1 VPSGCACDIADGVS
15 TLGLEICAGLHT
27 GEGEIVDGKLGGI
40 ALHIAARVLA
50 EADAG
55 EVLVSS
61 TVRDLV
67 AGGGFEFEDAA
78 STS

>member
-1 VPSGCACDIADGVS
+1 MADGVS

-61 TVRDLV
+61 TVRD
-67 AGGGFEFEDAA
+67 
-78 STS
+78 